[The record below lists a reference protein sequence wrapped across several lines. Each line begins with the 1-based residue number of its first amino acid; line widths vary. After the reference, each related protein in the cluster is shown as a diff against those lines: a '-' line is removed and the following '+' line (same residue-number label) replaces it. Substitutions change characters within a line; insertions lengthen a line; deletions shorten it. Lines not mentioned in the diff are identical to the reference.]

1 LALVPV
7 SELSDLAA
15 DAVDS
20 VLELEVEPDDEL
32 LECDA
37 EPLRLSVTYQPDPL
51 KITPAGY
58 STRRTLAPHSGQ
70 SLIGAS

>member
-1 LALVPV
+1 MPL
-7 SELSDLAA
+7 SELSDFAA
-15 DAVDS
+15 GAVDS
-20 VLELEVEPDDEL
+20 VLELEEEADDEL

-58 STRRTLAPHSGQ
+58 NTRRTLAPHSGQ
-70 SLIGAS
+70 SLIGSS